1 MHTYYDV
8 TVDGIHLFTKG
19 IYAVKRPNMP
29 SPEKVYITHD
39 IMGADG
45 SLYVDT
51 GNYSDITLDIEFN
64 YLVDEDLWA
73 EAFRQAKRYIL
84 NGKELRLSDDQNV
97 YYKIKKVNI
106 GTSNRPTKRIGKF
119 TATFTLDPYAY
130 FVNGKYPVDIV
141 NGQIYNKYD
150 QSLPRYELT
159 GSGNGKLIV
168 NGKQCSF
175 TQSVIIDTTKKCTFV
190 DGEVDNT
197 AISGRYSD
205 LVLNYGINTV
215 SIEGNYTLKVIPNWR
230 QI

>member
-8 TVDGIHLFTKG
+8 IIDGVPLFTKG

-29 SPEKVYITHD
+29 SPEKKYITHD

-45 SLYVDT
+45 SLFVDT
-51 GNYSDITLDIEFN
+51 GNYSDIQLDIDFN
-64 YLVDEDLWA
+64 YLVSENLWA

-84 NGKELRLSDDQNV
+84 NGHELRLSDDQNV
-97 YYKIKKVNI
+97 YYKIKKVEI

-130 FVNGKYPVDIV
+130 FVNGKHPSDIV
-141 NGQIYNKYD
+141 NGKIFNKYD
-150 QSLPRYELT
+150 TSLPTYTLT
-159 GSGNGKLIV
+159 GSGNGSLTV
-168 NGKQCSF
+168 NGHECTF
-175 TQSVIIDTTKKCTFV
+175 NQSVVIDVTKRCAFV

-205 LVLNYGINTV
+205 LALTYGINTV
-215 SIEGNYTLKVIPNWR
+215 SVEGDYTLKVIPNWR
-230 QI
+230 QV